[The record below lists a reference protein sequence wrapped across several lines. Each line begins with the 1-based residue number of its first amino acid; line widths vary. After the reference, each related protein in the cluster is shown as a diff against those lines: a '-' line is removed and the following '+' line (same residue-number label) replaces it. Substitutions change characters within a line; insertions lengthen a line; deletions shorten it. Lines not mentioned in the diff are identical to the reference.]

1 MPSFLGL
8 LLLCITTSGDLLI
21 QSLRNL
27 IKLLDSGLHKP
38 RLISANFSYLKR
50 NLTYISSKLPILED
64 NKLLDANTL
73 SISLQCYKKLLNF
86 TLIILFQDSISKP
99 VVSFIITVFR
109 AQMKNISL
117 SSSAFGVSL
126 KFRDK
131 SFHPTHFA
139 P

>member
-27 IKLLDSGLHKP
+27 IKLLDSGLHKH

-50 NLTYISSKLPILED
+50 NLTYISSKLSILED

-73 SISLQCYKKLLNF
+73 SISL
-86 TLIILFQDSISKP
+86 
-99 VVSFIITVFR
+99 
-109 AQMKNISL
+109 
-117 SSSAFGVSL
+117 
-126 KFRDK
+126 
-131 SFHPTHFA
+131 
-139 P
+139 

>member
-73 SISLQCYKKLLNF
+73 SISL
-86 TLIILFQDSISKP
+86 
-99 VVSFIITVFR
+99 
-109 AQMKNISL
+109 
-117 SSSAFGVSL
+117 
-126 KFRDK
+126 
-131 SFHPTHFA
+131 
-139 P
+139 